1 MAAILFLKQELAGLT
16 PMDPLLELTG
26 ALYGGSSLVLHH
38 GGALS
43 ISFTSKSPSVMR
55 YMLSLSAHALSGW
68 QPGQATLA
76 RAGRKLSFNI
86 DLAPI
91 QVQQLFSGLSPLEPA
106 LLEKRLRG
114 KRAAAAFSKGFF
126 LISGY
131 AASDGTHLE
140 FCCSLPVGR
149 RLVEHSLTS
158 LHVKHGSQIRR
169 SSEITYLK
177 SRQDIMSLLAA
188 WGASNSLIALEE
200 VQLERDMDN
209 QINRS
214 VNAELSNLQR
224 ETIALD
230 SLKAAFDAADHTLL
244 SPRTI
249 QVIQIRLKYPDL
261 PLSKL
266 VDKIPG
272 SLSKSTIHYHIEKVL
287 RNAR

>member
-1 MAAILFLKQELAGLT
+1 MATMQFLKQELAGLE
-16 PMDPLLELTG
+16 PMDALLEMTG

-43 ISFTSKSPSVMR
+43 ISFTSKSPSIMR
-55 YMLSLSAHALSGW
+55 YMLSQAEHALLGW
-68 QPGQATLA
+68 RSGQATLA
-76 RAGRKLSFNI
+76 RAGRKLSFTV
-86 DLAPI
+86 DLTAV
-91 QVQQLFSGLSPLEPA
+91 QVQQLFSGLSPLEPV
-106 LLEKRLRG
+106 LIEKRLRG

-131 AASDGTHLE
+131 AAPEGTHLE
-140 FCCSLPVGR
+140 FSCSLPVGR
-149 RLVEHSLTS
+149 RLVERALTS
-158 LHVKHGSQIRR
+158 LGVTHGSQVRR

-177 SRQDIMSLLAA
+177 SRQGIMSLLAA
-188 WGASNSLIALEE
+188 WGASTSLMSLEE
-200 VQLERDMDN
+200 VQLERDMGN

-214 VNAELSNLQR
+214 VNAELGNLER

-230 SLKAAFDAADHTLL
+230 TLKAAFDAADLALL

-249 QVIQIRLKYPDL
+249 QVVQMRLKYPEL
-261 PLSKL
+261 PLSQL

-272 SLSKSTIHYHIEKVL
+272 SLSKSAIHYHIDKVL